1 MGTPMAQSWCNM
13 ESAHRRGSKYRSSHV
28 STGEVKC
35 ITAQSREHHG
45 QTTTLW
51 IEREGISLADRGAPH
66 RAIPA
71 RLVHAGH
78 SSWDEARGCDDVPY
92 FLWDHHPC
100 AHCLTFF
107 LAHHPSRRAAN
118 FASGL
123 AAADIGGGT
132 LAALCACACDHDDR
146 LDLCVRT
153 WLVGLAVLRDPS
165 AELADRG
172 FAAGKFAREVARHH
186 GMGVAPDDRRPR
198 GGRDGAYIYFP
209 RPDHAADAARE
220 ADSYSHQNPEAGGG
234 DDEARSGRMCEL
246 MIRVAETGW
255 EAI

>member
-51 IEREGISLADRGAPH
+51 IERESISLADRGARH

-78 SSWDEARGCDDVPY
+78 SSGDEARGCDDVPY

-107 LAHHPSRRAAN
+107 LARHPSRRAAN

-172 FAAGKFAREVARHH
+172 FAAGKFAREVARH
-186 GMGVAPDDRRPR
+186 MEWVLLLTIGVHVAAAMAHTFIFRDQIMQRMLPEKRIAIRTKTLKPEAVTMRP
-198 GGRDGAYIYFP
+198 
-209 RPDHAADAARE
+209 ARE
-220 ADSYSHQNPEAGGG
+220 ACVS
-234 DDEARSGRMCEL
+234 
-246 MIRVAETGW
+246 
-255 EAI
+255 